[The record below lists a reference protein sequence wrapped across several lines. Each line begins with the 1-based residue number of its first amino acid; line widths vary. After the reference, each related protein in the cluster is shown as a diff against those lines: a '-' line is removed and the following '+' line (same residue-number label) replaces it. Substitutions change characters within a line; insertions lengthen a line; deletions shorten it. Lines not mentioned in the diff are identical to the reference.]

1 MLKDNKD
8 YNKAEVNTIS
18 QFKKRIMKFNS
29 FLLIGLVIC
38 ICCFY
43 LLILFDIMSGPSNSW
58 WLLSDII
65 SFAVVGILVSL
76 NIPAFMHGINLLE
89 YLKGNNNKLNSSI
102 VYGIISLPVTSLSL
116 YLLFVR
122 DMFSIFGNNTSN
134 AYMNLKTIIISL
146 VYIVFISPVI
156 FDLISLIN
164 IKHKF
169 KEKV

>member
-1 MLKDNKD
+1 MLKDNKY

-43 LLILFDIMSGPSNSW
+43 LLILFDIMSGSSNSW
-58 WLLSDII
+58 EVFSDII
-65 SFAVVGILVSL
+65 SFAVVGMLVSL

-122 DMFSIFGNNTSN
+122 DMFSIIG

-169 KEKV
+169 KEKE